1 MKVITDSSPS
11 PIVSMY
17 LNVDTGSRYESA
29 EAAGINSFLQRMLMK
44 STVNR
49 STLRLVQE
57 TAKLGMNITTSSS
70 RDNFA
75 FTGESTV
82 EAVDQA
88 LGTIADLVSFPAFEA
103 HELPLELEGLAADH
117 ESRKSLIDVQINE
130 NIHAAAFGSSGLGSS
145 IYGNKNSFHN
155 FNANSLSTW
164 HQTFFTSN
172 RMVLSAVGVNHEAF
186 VALADELFEGV
197 FPENLPVQKTPATY
211 IGGEV
216 RHQDADHNGLT
227 HFAIGFE
234 APSWKSKD
242 VYAASVLQTLLGGG
256 GSFSAGGP
264 GKGLYSRL
272 YTNIL
277 CKNQGIESA
286 NSFNSIFEDA
296 GLFGIYVTADPS
308 EMGKV
313 VDAVVAEATKLTKV
327 TEEEVARSKNQLK
340 STILMNL
347 EIRTNRAEDMARH
360 IALFGKYDPKA
371 VIDAIDAVT
380 VADVERVATQ
390 MLKSPLST
398 TSYGQTTGVLRY
410 DLLQQAF
417 RKA

>member
-1 MKVITDSSPS
+1 MKVITDSTPS
-11 PIVSMY
+11 PIASMH
-17 LNVDTGSRYESA
+17 LNVDVGSRYESA
-29 EAAGINSFLQRMLMK
+29 EASGMTSFLQRMLMK

-57 TAKLGMNITTSSS
+57 TAKLGINITTSSS

-75 FTGESTV
+75 FTGESTI
-82 EAVDQA
+82 ESVDQA
-88 LGTIADLVSFPAFEA
+88 LGTIADLASFPAFEA

-117 ESRKSLIDVQINE
+117 ESRKALIDVQINE
-130 NIHAAAFGSSGLGSS
+130 NIHAAAFGPSGLGAS
-145 IYGNKNSFHN
+145 IYGNKNSFQN
-155 FNANSLSTW
+155 FDFHSLTAW
-164 HQTFFTSN
+164 HRKFFTPS
-172 RMVLSAVGVNHEAF
+172 RMVLSATGVNHETF
-186 VALADELFEGV
+186 VALADELFEGLYPDIDV
-197 FPENLPVQKTPATY
+197 IQKSASPY

-216 RHQDADHNGLT
+216 RQQDFDFSGLT
-227 HFAIGFE
+227 HFAVGFE

-272 YTNIL
+272 YTNLL

-327 TEEEVARSKNQLK
+327 TEEEVSRAKNQLK

-347 EIRTNRAEDMARH
+347 EIRANRAEDMARH
-360 IALFGKYDPKA
+360 IAIFGKYDPKA
-371 VIDAIDAVT
+371 VIAAIDAVT
-380 VADVERVATQ
+380 VADVERVAAQ

-398 TSYGQTTGVLRY
+398 TSYGQTTGIPRY
-410 DLLQQAF
+410 DLLQKSFQ
-417 RKA
+417 